1 MNNQLLLQGGKALGS
16 TASQVPKKYLDSTIK
31 YALKDAGLSGAKYSV
46 VGNTSSEFLGDVDI
60 AIDIEDLIKKWSLPK
75 QHYSKEFWDAIKNK
89 IQNLEGAKVTS
100 GLKVF
105 HIPGDLVD
113 AAGNKL
119 PSYKDGKEIADSE
132 GKIQIDVFV
141 GNLEWMKDIISG
153 KPEHSNFKAVFRNIF
168 LMTIVSTIERYNTK
182 PDENG
187 EYDEYKYALQISSG
201 VEKVITHFAMP
212 SGKSK
217 NPKPLSAKREPF
229 INNQNEL
236 AQWIFGKGMSW
247 KDIDSFEKI
256 ANNFDN
262 NQYFNKKY
270 GMYKEQIMNKLKDG
284 YSSDQLEQIK
294 NSEFSKTFNLE
305 ESLNERLL
313 LETGASGHLNH
324 LYDNPDLT
332 FAKIKEIFN
341 AAASGNLEGAEKT
354 DGQNMSVSYS
364 IKDGRIKGARNST
377 HIKSGGLTP
386 EQVLTTFED
395 HGNKDWKFVFS
406 DSLKALERAIHT
418 LSQKEQMSIFGDNTD
433 IFLSVEMLDP
443 RMRNTINYDV
453 KALIIHKTGTLK
465 YDRQNDKVIPVDFPK
480 EAEKLTSALKD
491 EQQELED
498 TRYSIQADA
507 IRKLQALSD
516 KRPLH
521 TAINS
526 LNSLMSNVNSTIKN
540 DSLTLTD
547 NSTVFDFMLLRV
559 YILVTS
565 TLQKGKIK
573 NFDPVAKMNITKK
586 ILGVK
591 GISPKDIS
599 SKVSKDQLEFVKQN
613 LLNDVSKKEIL
624 KTSILPLEQIV
635 HDFAIKMLSG
645 LKSLFLIDDDKEI
658 KRLRTTL
665 QDAINKIQSSD
676 NEKHMSVLKQQMAK
690 IKKIENISSGAE
702 GFVFDY
708 DGKTYKFTGNFAPM
722 NQILGI
728 FKYGSK
734 KEENKPL
741 TEAKIKTERIALI
754 PGAFKPPHKAHLAL
768 VKQAAK
774 VSDRVIVYISPLGR
788 QLTKT
793 DTRNVTAQMSQK
805 IWNLY
810 LKAEGLANKA
820 EVRIATVNSPVITT
834 FDFISNKNDN
844 PEYSQA
850 GQTIIL
856 FSGTQEGDDKRF
868 AYSDFSKVAKKG
880 VNVELRAEKSPVGIS
895 GTKMREAI
903 ANNDKKKLMSFLP
916 DSVDKKEVCELIMS
930 MFNTPKSISENQL
943 YDIIK
948 EEISKCGNKYSLIK
962 RKKVK
967 KENSTSTS
975 VAGYGSQLV
984 KKVEK

>member
-1 MNNQLLLQGGKALGS
+1 MNSQLLLQGGKALGN
-16 TASQVPKKYLDSTIK
+16 TASQVPKKYLNSTIK
-31 YALKDAGLSGAKYSV
+31 HALKDAGLSGAKYNV
-46 VGNTSSEFLGDVDI
+46 VGNTSSQFLGDVDI
-60 AIDIEDLIKKWSLPK
+60 AINIDDLIKNWNLPK
-75 QHYSKEFWDAIKNK
+75 EHYSKQFWDAIKNK

-105 HIPGDLVD
+105 HIPADLVD
-113 AAGNKL
+113 ESGNKL
-119 PSYKDGKEIADSE
+119 PSYKDGKEVPDSE
-132 GKIQIDVFV
+132 GRIQIDVFV
-141 GNLEWMKDIISG
+141 GNLDWMKDIISG
-153 KPEHSNFKAVFRNIF
+153 KPEDSNFKAVFRNIF

-182 PDENG
+182 PDKNG
-187 EYDEYKYALQISSG
+187 EYDEHKYALQISSG
-201 VEKVITHFAMP
+201 VEKVTTHFAMP
-212 SGKSK
+212 SEKSK
-217 NPKPLSAKREPF
+217 NPKPISVKREPY

-236 AQWIFGKGMSW
+236 AEWIFGKGTSW

-256 ANNFDN
+256 ANNFNN

-270 GMYKEQIMNKLKDG
+270 GMYKEQIINKLKDG
-284 YSSDQLEQIK
+284 YSPQQLEQIK
-294 NSEFSKTFNLE
+294 NSEFAKTFSLE
-305 ESLNERLL
+305 ESLNEQLL

-332 FAKIKEIFN
+332 FAKMKEIFN

-354 DGQNMSVSYS
+354 DGQNMSVSFS

-395 HGNKDWKFVFS
+395 HKNKEWKFVFS

-418 LSQKEQMSIFGDNTD
+418 LSPEEQKSIFGENTD
-433 IFLSVEMLDP
+433 VFLSVEMLDP

-453 KALIIHKTGTLK
+453 KALIIHKTGTLL
-465 YDRQNDKVIPVDFPK
+465 YDRKNDKVVDTDFPK
-480 EAEKLTSALKD
+480 EAEKLTTALKD
-491 EQQELED
+491 EQQEMED

-516 KRPLH
+516 KRPLY
-521 TAINS
+521 TAINR
-526 LNSLMSNVNSTIKN
+526 LNSLMSSVNSIIK
-540 DSLTLTD
+540 DESLALTD

-559 YILVTS
+559 YILVSS

-599 SKVSKDQLEFVKQN
+599 SKISKEQLEFVKQN

-645 LKSLFLIDDDKEI
+645 LKSLFLIDTDKEVQ
-658 KRLRTTL
+658 RLRASL
-665 QDAINKIQSSD
+665 QDAINKIQSSND
-676 NEKHMSVLKQQMAK
+676 EKQMSVLKQQMAK
-690 IKKIENISSGAE
+690 IKKIENITTGAE

-734 KEENKPL
+734 KEDSKTL
-741 TEAKIKTERIALI
+741 TEAKIKGKRIALI
-754 PGAFKPPHKAHLAL
+754 PGAFKPPHKAHLEL

-774 VSDRVIVYISPLGR
+774 VSDMVIVYISPLGR
-788 QLTKT
+788 QLTKQ
-793 DTRNVTAQMSQK
+793 DTREVTAKMSQK

-810 LKAEGLANKA
+810 LQAEGLSNKA

-880 VNVELRAEKSPVGIS
+880 VSVELRAEKSPVGIS

-903 ANNDKKKLMSFLP
+903 ANDDKKKIMSFLP
-916 DSVDKKEVCELIMS
+916 DSVDKKQVYELIMS
-930 MFNTPKSISENQL
+930 MFKTPKMVSENEL
-943 YDIIK
+943 YDIIN
-948 EEISKCGNKYSLIK
+948 EEISKCGSKYSLIK
-962 RKKVK
+962 KKKVK
-967 KENSTSTS
+967 KENNTSAS
-975 VAGYGSQLV
+975 VVSYGSPIV
-984 KKVEK
+984 KKVDK